1 MIEAL
6 TGICF
11 VKPSNRVERGDAITI
26 NILTYVQGRR
36 ADRNH
41 GHIRYGRHTWLFN
54 MVGFGYHDGHEK
66 RCSCGHCQMPESK
79 MSHAMHLSDPL
90 TLLQPSSAP
99 TLPSIVFLVT
109 LEVLLAACVA
119 CAEYW
124 PTRSCFIVF
133 ITLSVSQVLAL
144 PAGGKYDLRTSP
156 L

>member
-1 MIEAL
+1 
-6 TGICF
+6 
-11 VKPSNRVERGDAITI
+11 
-26 NILTYVQGRR
+26 
-36 ADRNH
+36 
-41 GHIRYGRHTWLFN
+41 
-54 MVGFGYHDGHEK
+54 
-66 RCSCGHCQMPESK
+66 
-79 MSHAMHLSDPL
+79 MHLSDPL

-144 PAGGKYDLRTSP
+144 PAGDLVLVKSEGIQRNNFHW
-156 L
+156 